1 MNIVVLIGNLTKDIT
16 LKTTQGGNH
25 YCNFTI
31 AINNGKDKDG
41 NDIPADFPQISVF
54 GKQAENCA
62 KYLAK
67 GMKVAVHGK
76 IKTSSKQNQDGSS
89 SFYTNVVAEKVEFIE
104 WADNKQGQAAPGAA
118 PQGYA
123 QPAPAGIP
131 PQGYVQPAPAGMPPQ
146 GYAQPA
152 PNGMPPQGYAQPA
165 PQMQNNGVPEG
176 FTPAPEDQIDYGF
189 DPNQL

>member
-1 MNIVVLIGNLTKDIT
+1 MNICILIGNVAKEIA

-25 YCNFTI
+25 YCNFPI

-62 KYLAK
+62 KYLKK
-67 GMKVAVHGK
+67 GVKVAVHGK
-76 IKTSSKQNQDGSS
+76 IKTSSKQNQDGTT
-89 SFYTNVVAEKVEFIE
+89 SFFTNVVAEKVEFLE
-104 WADNKQGQAAPGAA
+104 WADNKQGQAAPGAM
-118 PQGYA
+118 Q
-123 QPAPAGIP
+123 
-131 PQGYVQPAPAGMPPQ
+131 QGYVQPAAGMPPQ

-152 PNGMPPQGYAQPA
+152 AGMPPQGYAQPA
-165 PQMQNNGVPEG
+165 PQMQTGAPEG
-176 FTPAPEDQIDYGF
+176 FTPAPEDGQIDYGF

>member
-1 MNIVVLIGNLTKDIT
+1 MNIVVLIGNLTKDVA
-16 LKTTQGGNH
+16 LKTTQGGNN

-62 KYLAK
+62 KYLKK

-89 SFYTNVVAEKVEFIE
+89 NFYTNVVAEKVEFLE
-104 WADNKQGQAAPGAA
+104 WADNKQGQAAPGAMQQGYAQPA

-123 QPAPAGIP
+123 QPAP
-131 PQGYVQPAPAGMPPQ
+131 QGYAQPAPAGMPPQ

-152 PNGMPPQGYAQPA
+152 P
-165 PQMQNNGVPEG
+165 QMQNGVPEG

>member
-1 MNIVVLIGNLTKDIT
+1 MNLVVLIGNLTRDVV
-16 LKTTQGGNH
+16 LKKTQGGNN

-54 GKQAENCA
+54 GKQAENCV
-62 KYLAK
+62 KYLKK

-89 SFYTNVVAEKVEFIE
+89 NFYTNVVAEKVEFLE
-104 WADNKQGQAAPGAA
+104 WADNKQGQAAPGAMQQGYA
-118 PQGYA
+118 QPAAVMPQQGYGQPAPTGMPPQGYA
-123 QPAPAGIP
+123 QPA
-131 PQGYVQPAPAGMPPQ
+131 AGMPPQ

-152 PNGMPPQGYAQPA
+152 PR
-165 PQMQNNGVPEG
+165 MQTGVPEG
-176 FTPAPEDQIDYGF
+176 FTPAPEDCQIDYGF

>member
-1 MNIVVLIGNLTKDIT
+1 MNIVVLIGNLTKDVA

-62 KYLAK
+62 KYLRK
-67 GMKVAVHGK
+67 GVKVAVHGK

-89 SFYTNVVAEKVEFIE
+89 NFYTNVVAEKVEFLE
-104 WADNKQGQAAPGAA
+104 WADNKQGQAAPGAMQQGYA
-118 PQGYA
+118 QPAAVMPQQGYA
-123 QPAPAGIP
+123 QPAPT
-131 PQGYVQPAPAGMPPQ
+131 GMPPQ

-152 PNGMPPQGYAQPA
+152 AGMPPQGYAQPA
-165 PQMQNNGVPEG
+165 PQMQTGVPEG
-176 FTPAPEDQIDYGF
+176 FTPAPEDCQIDYGF